1 MRALPARACASTAAG
16 SSSDGGPS
24 EWGGEGPCS
33 TVHSAQHAP
42 THARSMLA
50 PPTVALP
57 TNAASAHGRTA
68 HACSA
73 HACSAHACSAHAS
86 THACSTHACS
96 VVARSVVARFAHT
109 RSVPTNA
116 PVIAKRTSAKD
127 GHDGDGD
134 GHDGGGR
141 DGGQLDGA
149 GRDDGRGG
157 VPGHSDLR
165 SAAQGTQHSQPTR
178 KGQRCSLA
186 RARTAGACG
195 RERASTCWTRSLDL
209 VALVVR
215 DECSML
221 ADGARAPADHHDEV
235 ETLRDQAGPRSE
247 RACGPE
253 GGDATLSR
261 AAGCVLRAGAL
272 VGVGH
277 LHDRPPSWAQ

>member
-1 MRALPARACASTAAG
+1 MHGILVYMRALPTTSMRKHR
-16 SSSDGGPS
+16 GGPS

-57 TNAASAHGRTA
+57 TNAASAHGLT
-68 HACSA
+68 
-73 HACSAHACSAHAS
+73 AHACSAHAS

-221 ADGARAPADHHDEV
+221 ADGAREPADHHDVV
-235 ETLRDQAGPRSE
+235 ETLREQAGPRSVW
-247 RACGPE
+247 ACRSE
-253 GGDATLSR
+253 GGDATL
-261 AAGCVLRAGAL
+261 
-272 VGVGH
+272 
-277 LHDRPPSWAQ
+277 